1 MRGISNKLAP
11 HLDIQPLYRGT
22 LNGYCSILEADKT
35 RNNLANDQATKNT
48 TLGIYTPKG
57 ILAGQVLAV
66 KGEGTVGVA
75 DGKGTESI
83 VGIAVRSSA
92 GDAFEST
99 NSEASGGIT
108 YLHGSSSVVEV
119 PIFETMNAAGTA
131 AVTYTF
137 GDKLYASQNGL
148 LTNAA
153 GLSADGTA
161 ALTAG
166 TLDVVGIVLETN
178 KSRATLTV
186 QLRV

>member
-35 RNNLANDQATKNT
+35 HNNLANDQAKKNT

-75 DGKGTESI
+75 DTDDTI

-131 AVTYTF
+131 AITYTA

-148 LTNAA
+148 LTNAS
-153 GLSADGTA
+153 GLAAAPGTA
-161 ALTAG
+161 
-166 TLDVVGIVLETN
+166 DVVGVVLETN